1 MLIRFLLRLKISRLS
16 CMVKE
21 MEANIIKYRNDME
34 LINNLYYCGG
44 GDVDAYINEWTE
56 GVRKR
61 IEACK
66 RLIVRF
72 QRKLDGV
79 VG

>member
-1 MLIRFLLRLKISRLS
+1 
-16 CMVKE
+16 MVKE

>member
-1 MLIRFLLRLKISRLS
+1 MLIRFLLRLKISKLS
-16 CMVKE
+16 CMVKV
-21 MEANIIKYRNDME
+21 MEANIIKYRKDMD
-34 LINNLYYCGG
+34 LMNNLYYCGR
-44 GDVDAYINEWTE
+44 GDVDTYINEWTE

>member
-34 LINNLYYCGG
+34 LMNNLYYCGS
-44 GDVDAYINEWTE
+44 GDVDTYINEWTE

>member
-1 MLIRFLLRLKISRLS
+1 
-16 CMVKE
+16 MVKE
-21 MEANIIKYRNDME
+21 MEADIIKYRSDME
-34 LINNLYYCGG
+34 LINNLYYCGR
-44 GDVDAYINEWTE
+44 GDVDAYINEWSD
-56 GVRKR
+56 GVRKK

>member
-1 MLIRFLLRLKISRLS
+1 MLIKFLLRLKISRLS